1 MFRMKKPNQFL
12 NRVAV
17 LTILNCVAVVLSTR
31 DPTQSLGMSGSLSDS
46 SVDSELSKAWPE
58 VKMGLTP
65 MQMSSMSQV
74 ATLVI
79 RT

>member
-46 SVDSELSKAWPE
+46 SVDSDLSKAWPE
-58 VKMGLTP
+58 VKDGFN
-65 MQMSSMSQV
+65 SNV
-74 ATLVI
+74 K
-79 RT
+79 